1 MVFPRVP
8 YTRYPR
14 FTLLVVT
21 VTFVLPWVGKT
32 KEMEITSQRGQN
44 TVPRGFKSSSRP
56 VALKQDLNLSYTGFG
71 SDAAAAGMKR
81 ALAAGAR
88 RPLLVAQGSLP
99 AGNRAEVS

>member
-1 MVFPRVP
+1 MPRG
-8 YTRYPR
+8 
-14 FTLLVVT
+14 LD
-21 VTFVLPWVGKT
+21 LPW
-32 KEMEITSQRGQN
+32 
-44 TVPRGFKSSSRP
+44 FKSGP
-56 VALKQDLNLSYTGFG
+56 TVNLPCTGFG

>member
-1 MVFPRVP
+1 MKIA
-8 YTRYPR
+8 
-14 FTLLVVT
+14 
-21 VTFVLPWVGKT
+21 GSGSASGS
-32 KEMEITSQRGQN
+32 ESASISQRYRSAVPESDPYQN
-44 TVPRGFKSSSRP
+44 FMDP
-56 VALKQDLNLSYTGFG
+56 QHCLSYTGFG